1 MISNKRILIIQLHA
15 YACASDLFACMLNPE
30 YRGSNFKWNKLSSM
44 VIGRVSTSLFMSGC
58 EVKNKQEES
67 FLKTTVESICK
78 SLIETSGVKD

>member
-30 YRGSNFKWNKLSSM
+30 YRGSNFKWDKLSSM
-44 VIGRVSTSLFMSGC
+44 AIHRTAGSLFTSGC

-67 FLKTTVESICK
+67 FLKDTVESICK

>member
-30 YRGSNFKWNKLSSM
+30 YRGSNFKWDKLSSM
-44 VIGRVSTSLFMSGC
+44 VIHRTTGSLFSSGC
-58 EVKNKQEES
+58 EIKNKEEDY
-67 FLKTTVESICK
+67 FMKTTVESICK

>member
-1 MISNKRILIIQLHA
+1 MLSNKRMLIIQLHA

-44 VIGRVSTSLFMSGC
+44 VIHRTAGSLFSSGC
-58 EVKNKQEES
+58 EIKNKEEDT